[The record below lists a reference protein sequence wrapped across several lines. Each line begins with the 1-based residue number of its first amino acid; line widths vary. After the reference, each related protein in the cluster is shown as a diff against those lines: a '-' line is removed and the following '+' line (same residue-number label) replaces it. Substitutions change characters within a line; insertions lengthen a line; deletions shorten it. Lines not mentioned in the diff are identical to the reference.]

1 MDKGLL
7 FTYLLTYGGAAVAL
21 FKPFYGLLI
30 YFSFAVLKPEALWHW
45 SVPPGN
51 YSFVVGAALL
61 FGWALN
67 GLGDWNF
74 RRARPI
80 VCLLLG
86 LLGWMALSAANAAVS
101 VDRAWSDVEAFAK
114 IVLPFLAGITLID
127 SVAKLKQIAW
137 VLTLSQSYV
146 AFDLNLSYYS
156 GFNRVVQGR
165 FGGLD
170 NNALSIAMV
179 CGAGLA
185 FFLGLSERVWWRKW
199 LCLLSA
205 ALMVH
210 VPMFGMSRGGQ
221 LALVVLAAAS
231 FCLIPKRPKDY
242 VLFAL
247 AVAAGLTLAGPS
259 VRARFATV
267 FVDAE
272 QRDKSASSRLEL
284 WADCWDVMQNHPLL
298 GVGPGHW
305 QLIAHRY
312 GWPRGKAAHSVWFE
326 TGADLGFPG
335 LGLFVGFFGC
345 TVWSQWKLLKR
356 PPPEPWLADA
366 ARMTIAALVGYAAA
380 ATFVTL
386 EALELPYYVALI
398 GAGALRLAGDGFN
411 HQPDAQARETL

>member
-1 MDKGLL
+1 
-7 FTYLLTYGGAAVAL
+7 
-21 FKPFYGLLI
+21 
-30 YFSFAVLKPEALWHW
+30 
-45 SVPPGN
+45 
-51 YSFVVGAALL
+51 
-61 FGWALN
+61 
-67 GLGDWNF
+67 
-74 RRARPI
+74 
-80 VCLLLG
+80 
-86 LLGWMALSAANAAVS
+86 MALSAANAAVS
-101 VDRAWSDVEAFAK
+101 ADRAWADVAAFAK
-114 IVLPFLAGITLID
+114 IALPFLIGATLID
-127 SVAKLKQIAW
+127 STAKLKQIAW

-146 AFDLNLSYYS
+146 AYEMNLSYYS
-156 GFNRVVQGR
+156 GFNRVSQGQ

-170 NNALSIAMV
+170 NNAISIAMV

-185 FFLGLSERVWWRKW
+185 FFLGVSERVGWRRW
-199 LCLLSA
+199 LCFFGA
-205 ALMVH
+205 TLMVH

-221 LALVVLAAAS
+221 LALVVLAAVS
-231 FCLIPKRPKDY
+231 FYLLPKRPQSY
-242 VLFAL
+242 ALFAL
-247 AVAAGLTLAGPS
+247 AVAVGLMLAGPS

-284 WADCWDVMQNHPLL
+284 WADCWDVMKHHPSL

-345 TVWSQWKLLKR
+345 TVWSQWKLLRR

-386 EALELPYYVALI
+386 EELELPYYVALL
-398 GAGALRLAGDGFN
+398 GAGALRLA
-411 HQPDAQARETL
+411 PDDDRDENTSRRLAGGQRPADALSGGR